1 MEQKLARLEFNKAQ
15 FDARN
20 SSILSSLWKT
30 VCVRLGGNER
40 EVGRHREREAIRQ
53 SSQVQYTSRT
63 FYFMR
68 NFILLRISSQT
79 N

>member
-30 VCVRLGGNER
+30 VCVRL
-40 EVGRHREREAIRQ
+40 VGRHREREAIRQ